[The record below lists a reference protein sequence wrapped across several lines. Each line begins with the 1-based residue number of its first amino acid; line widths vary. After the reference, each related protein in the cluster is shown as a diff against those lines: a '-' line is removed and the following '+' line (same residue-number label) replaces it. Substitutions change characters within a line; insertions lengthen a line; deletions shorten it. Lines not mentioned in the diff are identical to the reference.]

1 MALKRSDAQSA
12 LMLGDAYMNIQ
23 EPEKAIEV
31 YEGALRRNPRDKL
44 LASKTG
50 QALVKAHN
58 YSKVRLRGVIV
69 LRSTVKAPV
78 VT

>member
-1 MALKRSDAQSA
+1 
-12 LMLGDAYMNIQ
+12 MNIQ

>member
-1 MALKRSDAQSA
+1 MPCLLFPLLLPSLRELALKRSDAQSA

-58 YSKVRLRGVIV
+58 YSKV
-69 LRSTVKAPV
+69 
-78 VT
+78 

>member
-1 MALKRSDAQSA
+1 MKRSDAQSA
-12 LMLGDAYMNIQ
+12 LMLGDAYMSIQ

-31 YEGALRRNPRDKL
+31 YENALRRNPRDKL

-58 YSKVRLRGVIV
+58 YSKVRRKTYFTTEHG
-69 LRSTVKAPV
+69 
-78 VT
+78 